1 MASALYF
8 GFLLILAYFFA
19 NVEVQIEG
27 TAGWAQNLP
36 TWRIEKHWLLDIFF
50 GGRPMTG
57 YHAWVLSFVILF
69 FHIPFFFFHHWSP
82 WLEARVIGGFI
93 IFWIA
98 EDFLWFVINPGYGI
112 KKFKKKYIPWHP
124 KWFLIAPIEYW
135 IFLPIGCA
143 LILCSNIHVL
153 FSVVHAA

>member
-1 MASALYF
+1 MFNALYI
-8 GFLLILAYFFA
+8 GFLLVLSYFFA
-19 NVEVQIEG
+19 QVEVQIEG
-27 TAGWAQNLP
+27 TEGWAKNLP
-36 TWRIEKHWLLDIFF
+36 TWRIEKHWLLDVFF

-69 FHIPFFFFHHWSP
+69 FHIPFFFFHRWSS
-82 WLEARVIGGFI
+82 WQEARVIGGFI

-124 KWFLIAPIEYW
+124 RWFLVAPIEYW

-143 LILCSNIHVL
+143 LIFL
-153 FSVVHAA
+153 